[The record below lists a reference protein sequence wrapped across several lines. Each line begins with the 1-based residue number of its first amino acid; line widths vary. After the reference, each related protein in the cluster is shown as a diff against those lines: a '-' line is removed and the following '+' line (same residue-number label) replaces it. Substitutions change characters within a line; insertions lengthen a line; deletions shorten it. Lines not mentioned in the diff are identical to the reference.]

1 MGRASDLSVTRRAVR
16 RLTLTLTLVL
26 VLGLAAC
33 NAEGAASQ
41 GADLGGDAASTDGA
55 AATLSDGTQD
65 GAGTATGAD
74 GQGSAVDGG
83 DSASATTAE
92 TFAIG
97 VTTIEVMGAANR
109 KLPVEIWYPCV
120 ATPGAAAATYAFG
133 LASSP
138 HGAVRDA
145 TPLPG
150 KRKLILFSH
159 GNGGIREQSV
169 FLTEWL
175 ARHGFVVAS
184 PEHVGNATLNRDS
197 KLTPAMPLWRPQDIR
212 ATVDHLAA
220 APRGADPKWLP
231 DVIDATT
238 YAVMGHSFGGF
249 TSLALAGVLV
259 QVPPSFDVD
268 CSGANAPQP
277 VCGAIAAA
285 GPLPWDLRDPRC
297 VLAVPMAPAGYGWK
311 MFEKIKP
318 DAALPPIVIMGAT
331 GDEITPAATEQ
342 TPLYQD
348 LPGPA
353 ALLLVEGSNH
363 FVFSDICALEK
374 VLPASFKSRLGDL
387 CTPTHVPPLAEVHA
401 VVADRALAAARL
413 WLAGDAN
420 AATALKAPVG
430 PGFSLQ
436 HKNIP

>member
-1 MGRASDLSVTRRAVR
+1 MAMYKDLAAPWWSG
-16 RLTLTLTLVL
+16 TLPSLAFALL
-26 VLGLAAC
+26 LAAC
-33 NAEGAASQ
+33 GAEAA
-41 GADLGGDAASTDGA
+41 GDDAAGKDAGLSDGAGLGDGTDAATDGA
-55 AATLSDGTQD
+55 GSGSDGAAGD
-65 GAGTATGAD
+65 GAGAGA
-74 GQGSAVDGG
+74 G
-83 DSASATTAE
+83 E

-97 VTTIEVMGAANR
+97 VTTIEVVGAANR
-109 KLPVEIWYPCV
+109 KLPVEIWYPCEPAPGV
-120 ATPGAAAATYAFG
+120 APATYAFG

-145 TPLPG
+145 KPLPG
-150 KRKLILFSH
+150 KRKLVLFSH

-231 DVIDATT
+231 DVIDATS

-259 QVPPSFDVD
+259 QVPPSFEAD
-268 CSGANAPQP
+268 CEGPDAPEP
-277 VCGAIAAA
+277 VCSAITAA
-285 GPLPWDLRDPRC
+285 GPTPWDLRDPRV
-297 VLAVPMAPAGYGWK
+297 VLAVAMAPAGYGWK
-311 MFEKIKP
+311 IFEKIKT
-318 DAALPPIVIMGAT
+318 DAKLPPIVIMGAK
-331 GDEITPAATEQ
+331 GDALTPAATEQ
-342 TPLYQD
+342 TPLYED
-348 LPGPA
+348 LPGAA

-387 CTPTHVPPLAEVHA
+387 CQPSHLPPLAEVHA
-401 VVADRALAAARL
+401 LVADRALAAARL
-413 WLAGDAN
+413 WLAGEPS
-420 AATALKAPVG
+420 AAAALKAPVAA
-430 PGFSLQ
+430 GFSLQ